1 MSSSEQFAI
10 KLCKNLI
17 NNNKDFSIEQYICI
31 FIMNNIYD
39 SKIPSN
45 FKFIESIFETDIFY
59 QTIAF
64 LIMRSLQN
72 DITNK
77 KINESNNYIQ
87 KIAHDMLEKE
97 SNKIVAAIKFLDV
110 VVIRKIN
117 SIEIGRINENQ
128 LKKIALLK
136 QKSIEQ
142 IINEL
147 LVNNKLI
154 INITTYNENSK
165 NHKNSS
171 NTITDKFLEL
181 HIQGAIIDDN
191 FFNSVGINSSNRNIF
206 KNKTLSDYLKYQGA
220 KNTRPLTNTKNNSYY
235 PKLNASLINF
245 ISSNVSLLTDFKNK
259 LREYIEIAKDIGNN
273 PKSTNSKQ
281 KYITYFNKFDL
292 QISTA
297 NNVRKLLTPAKNSL
311 NPEID
316 LNDLTLIL
324 NKSNTLSDF
333 RKNFNNYVRIIAT
346 SKNNNNVVYSKKI
359 YNYFTNIGYTLNEI
373 RTLLPKSN
381 T

>member
-281 KYITYFNKFDL
+281 KYIIYFKKFDL
-292 QISTA
+292 RISTA

-359 YNYFTNIGYTLNEI
+359 YNYFTNIGYPLSQI
-373 RTLLPKSN
+373 RTLLSKK
-381 T
+381 

>member
-359 YNYFTNIGYTLNEI
+359 YNYFTNIGYPLSQI
-373 RTLLPKSN
+373 RTLLSKK
-381 T
+381 

>member
-1 MSSSEQFAI
+1 MSDSEQFAI

-346 SKNNNNVVYSKKI
+346 SENNNNVTYSKKI

>member
-324 NKSNTLSDF
+324 NKSITLSDF

-346 SKNNNNVVYSKKI
+346 SENNNNVTYSKKI
-359 YNYFTNIGYTLNEI
+359 YNYFTNIGYPLSQI
-373 RTLLPKSN
+373 RTLLSKK
-381 T
+381 